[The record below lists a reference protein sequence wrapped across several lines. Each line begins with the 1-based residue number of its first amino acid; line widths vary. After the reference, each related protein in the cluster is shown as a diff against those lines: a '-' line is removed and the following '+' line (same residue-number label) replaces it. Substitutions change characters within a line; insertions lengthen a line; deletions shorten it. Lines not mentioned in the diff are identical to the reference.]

1 MRKRIDNSE
10 YIVKFDSFF
19 AWKSE
24 NKYFR
29 VENIYDLNGWLIIFI
44 NIRNKLSRDEEMS
57 RKNKQKKQYVVE
69 EGIFS
74 IYPDFPNTL
83 SPHPLLYPV
92 CSYTH
97 F

>member
-29 VENIYDLNGWLIIFI
+29 VENIYDLNG
-44 NIRNKLSRDEEMS
+44 
-57 RKNKQKKQYVVE
+57 
-69 EGIFS
+69 
-74 IYPDFPNTL
+74 
-83 SPHPLLYPV
+83 
-92 CSYTH
+92 
-97 F
+97 